1 MNNSSKSHEDLIV
14 WQKAILLSV
23 KVYKLTESFPAE
35 EKFGLISQMRRCAVS
50 IPSNIAE
57 GRGRKTKK
65 DYCHFLRIAYGSKAE
80 LETQLVIAKKLS
92 FGNTVQYKVVD
103 ELITEVGKMLNVL
116 IHRITSD

>member
-1 MNNSSKSHEDLIV
+1 
-14 WQKAILLSV
+14 
-23 KVYKLTESFPAE
+23 
-35 EKFGLISQMRRCAVS
+35 MRRCAVS

>member
-1 MNNSSKSHEDLIV
+1 MNKPSKSHEDLIV